1 MLPKLRRVLVI
12 AAQNPQAEELVSSLR
27 SAPTLA
33 GADILICAGG
43 VEALQ
48 LLRQSAIEVVVT
60 DPLTPFPEDLAV
72 VKELCSVRPGLKTIV
87 LAPAAAPGDVVAAM
101 RARVFACFSAPF
113 DFGEIAAMIA
123 SAFHADDWRDGIEVL
138 SGEPFW
144 ITLKVSCRLL
154 NAERLTQFMREHR
167 TDVPEEERERL
178 MSAFREMLLNAME
191 HGAGFDPAKVI
202 EVTAARTARAIVY
215 HFRDP
220 GGGFDR
226 PDLAMA
232 QKASSP
238 QEMVD
243 EIQRR
248 AALGLRPGGFG
259 VLIAKAIVDELVY
272 NERGNEVLLI
282 KHIQ

>member
-12 AAQNPQAEELVSSLR
+12 AAPNPQAGELVNNLR
-27 SAPTLA
+27 SAPVLS
-33 GADILICAGG
+33 GAEILICSGG

-60 DPLTPFPEDLAV
+60 DPVTPFSEDLAV

-87 LAPAAAPGDVVAAM
+87 LAPDTAPGDVVAAM

-113 DFGEIAAMIA
+113 DFGEIADMIA
-123 SAFHADDWRDGIEVL
+123 SAFYADDWHDGIEVL

-144 ITLKVSCRLL
+144 ITLRVSCRLL
-154 NAERLTQFMREHR
+154 NAERLTQFMREHQK
-167 TDVPEEERERL
+167 DVPEEERERL

-191 HGAGFDPAKVI
+191 HGAGFDPDKVI

-220 GGGFDR
+220 GGGFDK
-226 PDLAMA
+226 PDLASA
-232 QKASSP
+232 QKARSP
-238 QEMVD
+238 HEMLD
-243 EIQRR
+243 EMQRR
-248 AALGLRPGGFG
+248 ADLGLRPGGFG

-272 NERGNEVLLI
+272 NERGNEVILI
-282 KHIQ
+282 KHTQ